1 MTEAE
6 WKDEREKLLE
16 RLQKAERIAA
26 ESQAEAAVYWELLE
40 DWDEAAKR
48 ARDQKD
54 FSLLQ
59 RINRRIVPFYLP
71 NKEEG
76 KSWGKLFLNAYMRDA
91 RWLGHAKQSLEKI
104 KVDAE
109 NLSVEDNEAN
119 TKLKKSIIKAAEEG
133 LTVHI

>member
-1 MTEAE
+1 MSEANWE
-6 WKDEREKLLE
+6 EEREKLLE
-16 RLQKAERIAA
+16 SLRKANQVAA

-48 ARDQKD
+48 AREQKD

-59 RINRRIVPFYLP
+59 RINRRMIPFYLP

-76 KSWGKLFLNAYMRDA
+76 KLWGKLFFKAYMRDA
-91 RWLGHAKQSLEKI
+91 RWLGQAKQALERI

-109 NLSVEDNEAN
+109 NLSVEDSEAN
-119 TKLKKSIIKAAEEG
+119 KKLKQSIIKTAEEG
-133 LTVHI
+133 LIERI